1 MNVLP
6 ACPLK
11 LRTLITNTSV
21 AVPYKAFL
29 DRSNSWLISSDDLVG
44 SDRWMILTDW
54 TMLARDSAQTVVEIA
69 NMNRVIANMAMFIFA
84 MDSFCLL
91 MINTFNER

>member
-1 MNVLP
+1 
-6 ACPLK
+6 
-11 LRTLITNTSV
+11 
-21 AVPYKAFL
+21 
-29 DRSNSWLISSDDLVG
+29 
-44 SDRWMILTDW
+44 MILTDW